1 MKDMKEGQQPDI
13 NLIIGAGARIDDSV
27 KVGYYPGREKFSGWK
42 KVTAGDVRIGKK
54 AIIREYSVIYVN
66 VTIGDFLEM
75 GHSSIIMEDNII
87 GSHVVIGN
95 NSCIDFGCKIGDHVQ
110 IHNNIYIAQFT
121 ELEDNV
127 LISPGVVT
135 CNDMC
140 PTCTECLK
148 GPTIREGAQIGG
160 GVTILPRVTIGR
172 RAVIGAGS
180 VVTKDIQPEMIA
192 YGNPAREVMHID
204 DLRCKMGIREWA
216 YRGRDSTGSIDS
228 ILRK

>member
-1 MKDMKEGQQPDI
+1 MEEGQQPDI
-13 NLIIGAGARIDDSV
+13 NIILGSDPRIDKSV
-27 KVGYYPGREKFSGWK
+27 KIGYYPGDEKFSGWK
-42 KVTAGDVRIGKK
+42 KVKAGDVRIGER

-95 NSCIDFGCKIGDHVQ
+95 NSCIDFGCQIGDHVQ
-110 IHNNIYIAQFT
+110 IHNNIYIAQYT
-121 ELEDNV
+121 ILEDNV

-135 CNDMC
+135 CNDRC

-148 GPTIREGAQIGG
+148 GPTIGEGAQIGG
-160 GVTILPRVTIGR
+160 GVTILPRVNIGR

-180 VVTKDIQPEMIA
+180 VVTRDISPEMIA
-192 YGNPAREVMHID
+192 YGNPAREVMHIN
-204 DLRCKMGIREWA
+204 DLRCKMGIRQWA
-216 YRGRDSTGSIDS
+216 YRSRGSTGNIESVT
-228 ILRK
+228 RKE